1 MFDTRNHI
9 TAGLTCIQM
18 LESLTHIPLFE
29 NLETDQLSLLEPLF
43 EFYMCSPDTT
53 IFEQGDLAEYL
64 YLILEGSVSIRY
76 KPYDG
81 PPIKITHLR
90 QGDVFGWSAVV
101 GSAYYTS
108 TLVSESTLE
117 AIRIRGE
124 DLLNLLLLQPE
135 IGKIVLDRLARV
147 VSVRWKNART
157 QVQSILDQGLVKAKN
172 VRKKKAEKIMA
183 TIQTHSEEQ
192 QLRSLLERL
201 SAYVEQYHGGAV
213 DFVSF
218 DGKTLKVRLGGAC
231 LGCPLQPATLHGWVA
246 GTVHQFFPDVNVVEE
261 K

>member
-1 MFDTRNHI
+1 MFDTRNRL
-9 TAGLTCIQM
+9 TAGLICFQM

-29 NLETDQLSLLEPLF
+29 DLASDQLALLEPLF
-43 EFYMCSPDTT
+43 ESYKCPPDTT

-81 PPIKITHLR
+81 PPIKVTHLR
-90 QGDVFGWSAVV
+90 EGNVFGWSAVV
-101 GSAYYTS
+101 G
-108 TLVSESTLE
+108 
-117 AIRIRGE
+117 R
-124 DLLNLLLLQPE
+124 NH
-135 IGKIVLDRLARV
+135 
-147 VSVRWKNART
+147 
-157 QVQSILDQGLVKAKN
+157 
-172 VRKKKAEKIMA
+172 VRKKKSEKIMA
-183 TIQTHSEEQ
+183 TTQTHSKEQ
-192 QLRSLLERL
+192 QLRGLLERL

-218 DGKTLKVRLGGAC
+218 DGRTLKVRLGGAC

-246 GTVHQFFPDVNVVEE
+246 GTVHQFFPEVEVIEE

>member
-1 MFDTRNHI
+1 
-9 TAGLTCIQM
+9 M

-29 NLETDQLSLLEPLF
+29 DLASDQLALLEPLF
-43 EFYMCSPDTT
+43 ESYKCPPDTT

-81 PPIKITHLR
+81 PPIKVTHLR
-90 QGDVFGWSAVV
+90 EGNVFGWSAVV

-108 TLVSESTLE
+108 SIVSEATLE
-117 AIRIRGE
+117 AVRIRGE
-124 DLLNLLLLQPE
+124 DLLNLLLQQPE
-135 IGKIVLDRLARV
+135 FGKIVLDRLARV

-157 QVQSILDQGLVKAKN
+157 QVQSILNQGLAKANN
-172 VRKKKAEKIMA
+172 VRKKKSEKIMA
-183 TIQTHSEEQ
+183 TTQTHSKEQ
-192 QLRSLLERL
+192 QLRGLLERL

-218 DGKTLKVRLGGAC
+218 DGRTLKVRLGGAC

-246 GTVHQFFPDVNVVEE
+246 GTVHQFFPEVEVIEE